1 MKVQQTTNMS
11 NKAASGPSPSNIQ
24 MSKDDVNLPK
34 INAKKTQK
42 RMASVDDEYDEDFE
56 RDQKGLPTGKSQAEL
71 VRGKDVGKKRLVS

>member
-1 MKVQQTTNMS
+1 
-11 NKAASGPSPSNIQ
+11 

-56 RDQKGLPTGKSQAEL
+56 RDQKGLPTGKS
-71 VRGKDVGKKRLVS
+71 